1 MIFQTLIEGTIEM
14 PNNNENSKD
23 IGIQQVTS
31 VNAVAIVG
39 SVAAE
44 ETALA
49 SLIQAEANK
58 VTSVEGPGVALDDLL
73 RLNQSVLRTM
83 KTILLKNTVLEIKLR
98 ETLNFITVEG
108 IDPLNLDD
116 LIDNVIDLFTSIG
129 QEESALGSLID
140 RIGVGIVQ
148 VAPTITSL
156 DDVIAVNNSVR
167 SIMKVI
173 VQKNMVLLRKLRSTV
188 RFFEFLLST
197 TGVNL
202 PFDVISALQNTIR
215 NNLIQS
221 ISREENGLAQLIL
234 GESSKFSRALA
245 LGLTVEELLVLN
257 DSVTGVIDTVVQ
269 KNMILEAKLEEIVA
283 LIGLVDFSEDTLRVI
298 ANAFT
303 LIQGSVAQEENA
315 LARIIQ
321 LEADKLNQIIG
332 LAPGQVDILID
343 ANTRVTTLLES
354 ITLKNMILE
363 QKAEEVVNF
372 IQLNT

>member
-1 MIFQTLIEGTIEM
+1 M